1 MVTFEV
7 AGVETLLLL
16 AWHERVAP
24 RSSRLICGTDNVF
37 CTVPEKVDSKDV
49 SIKWL
54 SRHQVNSGVGSPEI
68 LDNDYN
74 IRLKKRL

>member
-1 MVTFEV
+1 MVTFEL

-49 SIKWL
+49 SI
-54 SRHQVNSGVGSPEI
+54 R
-68 LDNDYN
+68 
-74 IRLKKRL
+74 